1 MISILFCIHKV
12 CFFRDMS
19 LDLWLMMLVKLCL
32 CVWNYAF
39 SDEINK
45 LPYLVLWHTHTY
57 ATYMSCKIFT
67 RNLTQVGSWAVCAD
81 SRLSLERGKNPVSSS
96 PSMQAVSPCRSGT
109 WTGPTSS
116 PSWRWS
122 SPAWA
127 SWSPPLSPLCSSSTV
142 IRPWLSPPVENS
154 VTLSWP
160 ASSWAI
166 SVPSP

>member
-1 MISILFCIHKV
+1 MIKVFLQPQSLFFSQYVHRPLANDACEALLMCMKLYL
-12 CFFRDMS
+12 FGWDQQTS
-19 LDLWLMMLVKLCL
+19 LFGAV
-32 CVWNYAF
+32 
-39 SDEINK
+39 
-45 LPYLVLWHTHTY
+45 TH
-57 ATYMSCKIFT
+57 TYMSCKIFA
-67 RNLTQVGSWAVCAD
+67 RNLTEVGSWAVCAD

-96 PSMQAVSPCRSGT
+96 PSLQAVSPCRSGT